1 MGKHEFKARMLGEVK
16 KDLVKKC
23 SLILLNVL
31 DNKPIKGIN
40 RFMKGLFLI
49 SEKKIR
55 ASS

>member
-1 MGKHEFKARMLGEVK
+1 MGKHEFKERMLREVK
-16 KDLVKKC
+16 KDLVKKF

-40 RFMKGLFLI
+40 RFMKELFLI
-49 SEKKIR
+49 LEKKIR

>member
-23 SLILLNVL
+23 SLILLNAL

-40 RFMKGLFLI
+40 RFIKELFLI

>member
-1 MGKHEFKARMLGEVK
+1 MGKHEFKERMLREVK

-40 RFMKGLFLI
+40 RFMKELLLI

>member
-16 KDLVKKC
+16 KDLVKKY
-23 SLILLNVL
+23 SRILLNAV

-40 RFMKGLFLI
+40 RFIKELFLV

>member
-23 SLILLNVL
+23 SLILLNAL

-40 RFMKGLFLI
+40 RFMKELFLI